1 MADQLKATD
10 RQTELFDKR
19 FTQLTETML
28 NGFVRLED
36 KFDKKTD
43 ILADEIRGT
52 NQRVDKLTDRVD
64 NLAGRVD
71 NLTDRVDHLTDRVD
85 HLTDRVDN
93 LTDRVDN
100 LTEEVREVKND
111 VRDIKAETQ
120 VTNRRLSATFAQAGR
135 LTEENTDKDQRLH
148 QLETEE
154 PTNAE
159 LNRRVLALEEFMRR
173 AS

>member
-10 RQTELFDKR
+10 RQTELVDKR

-52 NQRVDKLTDRVD
+52 NQRIDK
-64 NLAGRVD
+64 
-71 NLTDRVDHLTDRVD
+71 
-85 HLTDRVDN
+85 LTDRVDN

-100 LTEEVREVKND
+100 LTDRVDSLTEEVREVKSD
-111 VRDIKAETQ
+111 VRDIKEEAR

>member
-1 MADQLKATD
+1 MTNEQASELLALMADQLKATD
-10 RQTELFDKR
+10 RQTELVDKR

-52 NQRVDKLTDRVD
+52 NQRIDK
-64 NLAGRVD
+64 
-71 NLTDRVDHLTDRVD
+71 
-85 HLTDRVDN
+85 LTDRVDN

-100 LTEEVREVKND
+100 LTDRVDSLTEEVREVKSD
-111 VRDIKAETQ
+111 VRDIKEEAR

>member
-10 RQTELFDKR
+10 RQTELVDKR

-52 NQRVDKLTDRVD
+52 NQRIDK
-64 NLAGRVD
+64 
-71 NLTDRVDHLTDRVD
+71 
-85 HLTDRVDN
+85 LTDRVDN

-100 LTEEVREVKND
+100 LTDRVDNLTNRVDSLTEEVREVKSD
-111 VRDIKAETQ
+111 VRDIKEEAR

>member
-10 RQTELFDKR
+10 RQTELVDKR

-52 NQRVDKLTDRVD
+52 NQRIDK
-64 NLAGRVD
+64 
-71 NLTDRVDHLTDRVD
+71 
-85 HLTDRVDN
+85 LTDRVDN

-100 LTEEVREVKND
+100 LTDRVDNLTDRVDNLTNRVDSLTEEVREVKSD
-111 VRDIKAETQ
+111 VRDIKEEAR